1 MLEKVE
7 MGEKS
12 NSHNTIIEKKI
23 RFISCWWRIFSQK
36 GVEASKKTK
45 QKQNTANQIA
55 PEISLKL
62 FKVKVLQ
69 VFLFVPQKHLRPV
82 NMCRL

>member
-1 MLEKVE
+1 M
-7 MGEKS
+7 
-12 NSHNTIIEKKI
+12 
-23 RFISCWWRIFSQK
+23 FSQK
-36 GVEASKKTK
+36 GVEASKKN

-69 VFLFVPQKHLRPV
+69 VFFICSTETFETCEYV
-82 NMCRL
+82 

>member
-1 MLEKVE
+1 M
-7 MGEKS
+7 
-12 NSHNTIIEKKI
+12 
-23 RFISCWWRIFSQK
+23 FSQK
-36 GVEASKKTK
+36 GVEASKKKT
-45 QKQNTANQIA
+45 KQNTANQIA